1 MAHQA
6 ETILAAIVTILKAGS
21 TDAGATAVH
30 RGRTLPVEFAEN
42 GGDVINVYEG
52 DESSNVN
59 IRSTEYMKVRELQVY
74 VELHKRA
81 LPSDQNDPGSID
93 TAMND
98 FCREV
103 EVALEADPS
112 LSGSCLWFEHT
123 GTRRERG
130 DGDREYRVL
139 TLNLTVHYRTQRTNP
154 AAQV

>member
-1 MAHQA
+1 MAHQV

-21 TDAGATAVH
+21 TDAGTAVH
-30 RGRTLPVEFAEN
+30 RGRTVPVEAAEN
-42 GGDVINVYEG
+42 SGDVINVYEG

-59 IRSTEYMKVRELQVY
+59 IRATEYMKARELQVY
-74 VELHKRA
+74 VELHKRG
-81 LPSDQNDPGSID
+81 LPTDQNDPGSVD

-112 LSGSCLWFEHT
+112 LSGACLWFEHT
-123 GTRRERG
+123 GTRRERA

-139 TLNLTVHYRTQRTNP
+139 TLDLTVHYRTQRTNP
-154 AAQV
+154 AVQV